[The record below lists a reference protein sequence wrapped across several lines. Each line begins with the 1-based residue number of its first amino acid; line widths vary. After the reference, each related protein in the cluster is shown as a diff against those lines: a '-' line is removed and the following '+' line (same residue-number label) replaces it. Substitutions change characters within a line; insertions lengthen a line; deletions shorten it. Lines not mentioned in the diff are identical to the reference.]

1 VEQYLV
7 SFDHGTHLLVALVL
21 VAMAAVLVGPGPA
34 ASGLVVA
41 GGASV
46 AATVSPVG
54 PVPVALLTGLQLGV
68 YLVAGAAIIGLAWL
82 GARSRATVA
91 LVPSVGAMPSFAPG
105 ASPPPIVEPLT
116 DRELEILRLAASGI
130 AVSVIGERLSLSPNT
145 VKTHLTHAY
154 GKLGV
159 RGRSDA
165 IRAALHHG
173 CLTPADICPHRYR
186 PD

>member
-21 VAMAAVLVGPGPA
+21 VAVAAVVVGPGPA

-82 GARSRATVA
+82 AVRSRSAAGLAPAVA
-91 LVPSVGAMPSFAPG
+91 CASLRGPG
-105 ASPPPIVEPLT
+105 ASPPPMVEPLT
-116 DRELEILRLAASGI
+116 DRELEVLRLAASGI
-130 AVSVIGERLSLSPNT
+130 PVSEIGERLSLSPNT